1 MEDLSLH
8 ILDIVENSI
17 HANAKKIII
26 KVDEDIKNDKLI
38 IEIVDDGEGM
48 DKKEVKEALDPFYTT
63 KDKKVGLG
71 LSLLKQSVDEA
82 EGNLYITTEKGKGM
96 VVRAE
101 FKYSHIDRKP
111 IGDLDETVN
120 VLILTHPEIRFE
132 FIHTKDGK
140 EIKRINL

>member
-63 KDKKVGLG
+63 KDKKAV
-71 LSLLKQSVDEA
+71 S
-82 EGNLYITTEKGKGM
+82 YT
-96 VVRAE
+96 
-101 FKYSHIDRKP
+101 H
-111 IGDLDETVN
+111 
-120 VLILTHPEIRFE
+120 LTLP
-132 FIHTKDGK
+132 T
-140 EIKRINL
+140 N